1 MKTQKQ
7 IQRETDPNM
16 LLATRYRQL
25 CEMGITRTDLVNLIR
40 YSPERY
46 QCFAYLLDHD
56 GWQDMSQL
64 NH

>member
-7 IQRETDPNM
+7 IQSENDPA
-16 LLATRYRQL
+16 LILSKRYRFL
-25 CEMGITRTDLVNLIR
+25 CEIGASRDDLKELIDR
-40 YSPERY
+40 FPDRY
-46 QCFAYLLDHD
+46 QCFAYLLDQD